1 MQNFN
6 FALKTFLKMQVF
18 LYRLTNGRI
27 GGEIQGLRVLLL
39 TTVGRKTGK
48 RRTNSLGFFE
58 YEGGY
63 VITASNLG
71 LDTNPAW
78 FVNLKYNPRAEIQV
92 MDKKMTT
99 QSEVVVGKLRQ
110 ELWGKLM
117 SIAPGYGDYQKRT
130 TREIPMVLLRP
141 IIG

>member
-6 FALKTFLKMQVF
+6 FALKAFLKIQVF

-39 TTVGRKTGK
+39 TTVGAKTGK

-58 YEGGY
+58 YEDGY
-63 VITASNLG
+63 VISGSNLG
-71 LDTNPAW
+71 LDTHPAW
-78 FVNLKYNPRAEIQV
+78 YFNIKHNPEVEIQV
-92 MDKKMTT
+92 MGKKMTA
-99 QSEVVVGKLRQ
+99 QSEVVTGKLRQ

-117 SIAPGYGDYQKRT
+117 SIAPGYGDYQRRT
-130 TREIPMVLLRP
+130 TREIPLLLLRP
-141 IIG
+141 ER